1 MNFLII
7 MSDEHRRDALGSMD
21 HKFVNTPNLDKLAHQ
36 GTLFTN
42 AYTPSPMCVPARAAV
57 ACGDYVHKIRYWDSA
72 TPYNGQK
79 RSWMHSLC
87 EKGVQT
93 VSIGKLHFRSTEDD
107 NGFIKEI
114 LPMHVVNKVGWAVGL
129 LRCDPPVYES
139 AKELAQ
145 DVGYGDSG
153 YTEYDLAITEA
164 AETWLKNRNN
174 EDKPWAA
181 FISLVSPHYPLTP
194 PEEFYCFYDPE
205 KVDLPIAYDPIQ
217 RPKHSELNNIAK
229 FFNYDDYFDEQKMRE
244 AIAAYYGLCS
254 FMDNCVGRI
263 LNALKQS
270 GQINNTVILY
280 VSDHG
285 EMLGDHGLWTKQV
298 MYEASAGVPMILS
311 GPGVPQTKIVN
322 TATSLL
328 DIYQT
333 AHDVCN
339 VEYQSGIESSLP
351 GESLLKLAN
360 QPNDPNRTILSE
372 YHDGGSTTGTFMIR
386 WDKWKYVYYV
396 DHLPQLFDL
405 ENDPDE
411 MKDLS
416 GDTNYKTILQEAERR
431 LREICNPEKVNQHCF
446 TDQQKRIEELGGEQA
461 CKNAFVFNHTPT
473 PV

>member
-21 HKFVNTPNLDKLAHQ
+21 HKFVKTPNLDKLAHQ

-57 ACGDYVHKIRYWDSA
+57 ACGDYVHKTRYWDSA
-72 TPYNGQK
+72 TPYDAQK
-79 RSWMHSLC
+79 LSWMHSLR
-87 EKGVQT
+87 EKGVET

-107 NGFIKEI
+107 NGFTEEI
-114 LPMHVVNKVGWAVGL
+114 LPMHVVNEVGWAVGL
-129 LRCDPPVYES
+129 LRHNPPVYDS

-145 DVGYGDSG
+145 DVGYGDSS
-153 YTEYDLAITEA
+153 YTQYDLAITET
-164 AETWLKNRNN
+164 AETWLKNKKN

-194 PEEFYCFYDPE
+194 PEEFYSLYDPA

-217 RPKHSELNNIAK
+217 RPKHSEISNIAK

-322 TATSLL
+322 TATTLL

-339 VEYQSGIESSLP
+339 VGYQSDVESNLP

-360 QPNDPNRTILSE
+360 QPSDPNRTVLSE

-411 MKDLS
+411 IKDLS
-416 GDTNYKTILQEAERR
+416 GDTNHKTILQEAEKR
-431 LREICNPEKVNQHCF
+431 LREICDPEKVNQQCF
-446 TDQQKRIEELGGEQA
+446 ADQQKRIQEFGGEEA